1 MARLFLPRTTVLN
14 KSAILYLMKLIL
26 AQGNPG
32 AQYHDTRHNV
42 GFRVLDV
49 YAHAHGATFAEKS
62 KFHAYIAECSV
73 HDEKVLLV
81 KPTTFYNETG
91 LSARALVDFYKL
103 SPATDVLV
111 LHDDIALPLGTIRT
125 REKGSDAGNNGI
137 KSLNAHLGDSYKRV
151 RIGVW
156 NELADRM
163 GATKFVLGNFAKEEQ
178 AALAE
183 IRPTILEIIDTF
195 IAEEFAITSYKTSL

>member
-1 MARLFLPRTTVLN
+1 
-14 KSAILYLMKLIL
+14 MKLIL

-32 AQYHDTRHNV
+32 VQYHDTRHNV
-42 GFRVLDV
+42 GFRMLDA
-49 YAHAHGATFAEKS
+49 YAHVHGATFAEKS
-62 KFHAYIAECSV
+62 KFHAYTAEVSV
-73 HDEKVLLV
+73 DGEKILLT

-195 IAEEFAITSYKTSL
+195 IAEEFAITSYKATL